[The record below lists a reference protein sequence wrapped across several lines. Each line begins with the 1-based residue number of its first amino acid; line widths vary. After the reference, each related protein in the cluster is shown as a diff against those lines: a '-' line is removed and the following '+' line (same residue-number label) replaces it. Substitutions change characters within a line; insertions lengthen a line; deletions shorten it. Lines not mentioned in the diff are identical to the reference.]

1 MRPLEFVDDHDQ
13 AAWALP
19 ALPGFPKDMS
29 PEARRC
35 LELAEEAI
43 GLSEPNPRVGCV
55 IVTRSGQRV
64 EGHTHAAG
72 GLHAEAHALAMA
84 AQQGLDLRGATAWVS
99 LEPCSHHGRTPPCSA
114 ALIQAG
120 LARVEVACLDPNPL
134 VSGKGVQALR
144 EAGVQVQVHEGTWAE
159 QARALNIGF
168 MSRMERGRPWVRMK
182 VAASLDGT
190 TALLNGR
197 SQWITSAAARTDGHH
212 WRRRAGAVLTGIGTV
227 RDDNPR
233 LDVRDVPCA
242 IQPLR
247 VVVDSRLAI
256 SPEARILQAPGRA
269 LVYTA
274 VQDDAHPTRMALQR
288 LPGVEVAVMPTVAG
302 TGPDQGSAG
311 QRAADKTDLATLMR
325 DLAARGIN
333 ELHVEAGE
341 KLNGSLL
348 RAGVVD
354 ELLVY
359 LAPRLLGRGRGLAAL
374 FDPPLEA
381 LEHDLPL
388 AFIDCQLLGTDLRL
402 RALTAQGQAAYSP
415 R

>member
-1 MRPLEFVDDHDQ
+1 
-13 AAWALP
+13 
-19 ALPGFPKDMS
+19 MS

-35 LELAEEAI
+35 LELAEQAI
-43 GLSEPNPRVGCV
+43 GLSDPNPRVGCV

-72 GLHAEAHALAMA
+72 GLHAEAHALVQA
-84 AQQGLDLRGATAWVS
+84 AQSGLDLRGATAWVS
-99 LEPCSHHGRTPPCSA
+99 LEPCSHHGRTPPCSG
-114 ALIQAG
+114 ALIQSG
-120 LARVEVACLDPNPL
+120 VARVEVACLDPNPL
-134 VSGKGVQALR
+134 VSGRGVQALR
-144 EAGVQVQVHEGTWAE
+144 GAGVEVQVHEGEWAK
-159 QARALNIGF
+159 QARAMNIGF
-168 MSRMERGRPWVRMK
+168 MSRMERGRPWVRLK

-197 SQWITSAAARTDGHH
+197 SQWITTAAARIDGHH
-212 WRRRAGAVLTGIGTV
+212 WRRRAGALLTGIGTV

-233 LDVRDVPCA
+233 LDVREAPCP

-256 SPEARILQAPGRA
+256 SPDARILQAPGRA

-274 VQDDAHPTRMALQR
+274 IQDQAHPTRQALQQ
-288 LPGVEVAVMPTVAG
+288 LPGVEVAVLPTVA
-302 TGPDQGSAG
+302 AG
-311 QRAADKTDLATLMR
+311 EPAQAGAREGAADKTDLAALMR

-359 LAPRLLGRGRGLAAL
+359 LAPRLLGRGRGLAAV

-381 LEHDLPL
+381 LDQDLPL
-388 AFIDCQLLGTDLRL
+388 AFIDCQTVGADLRL
-402 RALTAQGQAAYSP
+402 RALTAQGQASYPAP

>member
-1 MRPLEFVDDHDQ
+1 
-13 AAWALP
+13 
-19 ALPGFPKDMS
+19 MS

-35 LELAEEAI
+35 LELAEQAI
-43 GLSEPNPRVGCV
+43 GLSDPNPRVGCV

-72 GLHAEAHALAMA
+72 GLHAEAHALVQA
-84 AQQGLDLRGATAWVS
+84 AQSGLDLRGATAWVS
-99 LEPCSHHGRTPPCSA
+99 LEPCSHHGRTPPCSG
-114 ALIQAG
+114 ALIQSG
-120 LARVEVACLDPNPL
+120 VARVEVACLDPNPL
-134 VSGKGVQALR
+134 VSGRGVQALR
-144 EAGVQVQVHEGTWAE
+144 AAGVEVQVHEGDWAE
-159 QARALNIGF
+159 QARAMNIGF
-168 MSRMERGRPWVRMK
+168 MSRMERGRPWVRLK

-233 LDVRDVPCA
+233 LDVREAPCP

-274 VQDDAHPTRMALQR
+274 IEDPMHPVRQALQK
-288 LPGVEVAVMPTVAG
+288 LPGVEVAVLPTVPTAA
-302 TGPDQGSAG
+302 TGEGSPTGAREG
-311 QRAADKTDLATLMR
+311 RADKTDLSALMC

-359 LAPRLLGRGRGLAAL
+359 LAPRLLGRGRGLAAV

-381 LEHDLPL
+381 LDHDLPL
-388 AFIDCQLLGTDLRL
+388 AFIACEPVGADLRL
-402 RALTAQGQAAYSP
+402 RALTAQGLAAYRTP